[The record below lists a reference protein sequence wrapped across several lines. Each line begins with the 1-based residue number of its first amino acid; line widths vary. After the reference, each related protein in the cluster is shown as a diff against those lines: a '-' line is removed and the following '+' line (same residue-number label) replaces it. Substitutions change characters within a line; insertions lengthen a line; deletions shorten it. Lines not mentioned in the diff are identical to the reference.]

1 MLTGIQRAFFFLFD
15 LNQLLGII
23 AHFTLFKHQL
33 CSHLHLPRCSTAFFT
48 PFCSRWHLFTYM
60 LFSST
65 DCVLL
70 KSSDCVLL
78 ISESPEPPDRHSNT
92 YWTHAQV
99 YFALVLDSSD
109 VRWPGTSSRHAAALL
124 PGKRNESLFFFMKC
138 YCHTSIPSWNHRD
151 AIREIHSISRIF
163 ILQTIKTVSVLLQSP
178 DWWLFT
184 PEWRPSASGRFVM
197 WSALSQWCMV
207 VSLVSWKNLGA
218 SWTPPPA
225 MNYLGVIMQWR
236 KRGSIPP
243 LSLPWGVTRKLTVL
257 CEVNHF

>member
-1 MLTGIQRAFFFLFD
+1 MLTGIQRAFFFFFD
-15 LNQLLGII
+15 LNQLLGIT

-33 CSHLHLPRCSTAFFT
+33 RSHLHLPRCSTAFFT
-48 PFCSRWHLFTYM
+48 PFYSRWHLFTYM

-78 ISESPEPPDRHSNT
+78 ISESPVPPDRHSNT

-109 VRWPGTSSRHAAALL
+109 VQWPGTSSHHAAALL

-184 PEWRPSASGRFVM
+184 PEW
-197 WSALSQWCMV
+197 
-207 VSLVSWKNLGA
+207 K
-218 SWTPPPA
+218 PPA
-225 MNYLGVIMQWR
+225 FGCFVVW
-236 KRGSIPP
+236 SV
-243 LSLPWGVTRKLTVL
+243 LSR
-257 CEVNHF
+257 